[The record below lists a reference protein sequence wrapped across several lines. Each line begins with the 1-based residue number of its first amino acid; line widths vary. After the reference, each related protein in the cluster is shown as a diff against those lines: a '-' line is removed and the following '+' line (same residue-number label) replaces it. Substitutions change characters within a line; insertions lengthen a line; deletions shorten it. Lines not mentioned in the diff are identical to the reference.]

1 MKRLALL
8 LAVQVALVAV
18 WLLVERGREPEPP
31 FAAERLD
38 EPAPPLAVELRG
50 LAVTAVEFGDQPL
63 LVHFWATWCV
73 PCREELPSLLQA
85 ARATDLRLLAL
96 TDEDWPVIETFFA
109 GQVPEEVARDPG
121 GEARTRFR
129 VSGLPDTF
137 VLRDDGRV
145 IARVGGARDWSRRG
159 AREFLSQF

>member
-8 LAVQVALVAV
+8 VAVQVALVV
-18 WLLVERGREPEPP
+18 IWLLVERGRAPEPP
-31 FAAERLD
+31 FSVERLD
-38 EPAPPLAVELRG
+38 EPAPPLAVELKDLG
-50 LAVTAVEFGDQPL
+50 VTAVEAGDQAL

-85 ARATDLRLLAL
+85 ARAADLRLLAL
-96 TDEDWPVIETFFA
+96 TDEEWPVIEAFFA
-109 GQVPEEVARDPG
+109 GQVPAEVARDPG
-121 GEARTRFR
+121 GEARSRFR

-137 VLRDDGRV
+137 VLGADGRV
-145 IARVGGARDWSRRG
+145 IARVGEARDWSRRG